1 MKFENMPSTKK
12 YYSVRKYGEGHNIV
26 GNVEYIKKNGGLFDI
41 MYNRYSLLSMS
52 SIMHMDFEEVP
63 FTPEM
68 GEEYWIVN
76 IVFNIGIEM
85 KIRGGTYRDRQILKY
100 YKIFRNKEEAII
112 ERDKQDWWYNDNICE

>member
-12 YYSVRKYGEGHNIV
+12 YYSVIKYEEGHNIV

-76 IVFNIGIEM
+76 IVFNIGIEV
-85 KIRGGTYRDRQILKY
+85 
-100 YKIFRNKEEAII
+100 N
-112 ERDKQDWWYNDNICE
+112 NS